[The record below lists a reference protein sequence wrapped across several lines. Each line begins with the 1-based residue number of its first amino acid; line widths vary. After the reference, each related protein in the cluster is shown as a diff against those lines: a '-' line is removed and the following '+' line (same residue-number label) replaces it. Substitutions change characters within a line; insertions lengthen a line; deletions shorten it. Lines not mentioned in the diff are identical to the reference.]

1 MDDDA
6 LCELLQDAYTESALT
21 MVEAELLLREL
32 RTRPTTEEDAAR
44 TRRICASAL
53 RHKLD
58 VEAAWLT
65 HREQSSPILRIWRW
79 IRTRGG
85 GRAS

>member
-1 MDDDA
+1 VDDDA
-6 LCELLQDAYTESALT
+6 LLDLLRDAYTGSAQT

-32 RTRPTTEEDAAR
+32 RHRLPSEEDATRA
-44 TRRICASAL
+44 RRICAAAL

-65 HREQSSPILRIWRW
+65 HREQIGPARRLWLW
-79 IRTRGG
+79 IRTG
-85 GRAS
+85 GRGRA

>member
-6 LCELLQDAYTESALT
+6 LCELLRDAYAGSAQT
-21 MVEAELLLREL
+21 MVEAEILLREL
-32 RTRPTTEEDAAR
+32 RARPSDEQDAAR
-44 TRRICASAL
+44 VRRICAAAL

-65 HREQSSPILRIWRW
+65 HREQIGPARRLWLW
-79 IRTRGG
+79 IRTG
-85 GRAS
+85 GRGRA